1 VKILVVD
8 ADATVSEGVATSLQL
23 QWHDATILTAT
34 AGEAGLRT
42 FFDHD
47 PDVVLLEIDL
57 PDLSGIDVLRQIRRV
72 SDVPILI
79 CSARTDDITQ
89 VRALELGADEYVTKP
104 CSYLVLM
111 ARVKAALR
119 RAALLPP
126 ARALPDMVVGDVVIN
141 FRDRRVTVGGQPVKL
156 TPVEYKLLYHLV
168 RNAGRLMPHD
178 ALLDRVWGAE
188 YGHSPDHLKVF
199 ISRLRS
205 KIEHRCGPHYIET
218 ERGVGYCFVHP
229 DDWRPTA
236 PVRSHGPSDDAE
248 QPALEK
254 VRVPVLAAP

>member
-1 VKILVVD
+1 MKILVVD
-8 ADATVSEGVATSLQL
+8 ADAKVSEGVTTAVQL

-47 PDVVLLEIDL
+47 PDIVLLEVEL
-57 PDLSGIDVLRQIRRV
+57 PDLSGIDILRQIRRV
-72 SDVPILI
+72 SDVPILMY
-79 CSARTDDITQ
+79 SARTEEIDQ

-104 CSYLVLM
+104 CGYLVLI
-111 ARVKAALR
+111 ARIKAALR
-119 RAALLPP
+119 RAELLPP
-126 ARALPDMVVGDVVIN
+126 ARALPDLVVGDVMIN
-141 FRDRRVTVGGQPVKL
+141 FRDRRVTAHGQPVKL

-188 YGHSPDHLKVF
+188 YGHTPDHLKVF

-205 KIEHRCGPHYIET
+205 KIEQPGGPHYIET
-218 ERGVGYCFVHP
+218 ERGVGYSFIHP
-229 DDWRPTA
+229 DDWRPIDASPAHA
-236 PVRSHGPSDDAE
+236 PAFLNGVAFADSHVPS
-248 QPALEK
+248 
-254 VRVPVLAAP
+254 LATG

>member
-1 VKILVVD
+1 MKILVVD
-8 ADATVSEGVATSLQL
+8 ADAKVSEGVATALQL

-34 AGEAGLRT
+34 DGAAGLRQ

-47 PDVVLLEIDL
+47 PDVVLLEIGL
-57 PDLSGIDVLRQIRRV
+57 PDMSGIDVLRQIRRV

-79 CSARTDDITQ
+79 YSVRTDEIVQ
-89 VRALELGADEYVTKP
+89 VRALEVGADEYVTKP
-104 CSYLVLM
+104 CSFLVLI
-111 ARVKAALR
+111 ARIKAVLR
-119 RAALLPP
+119 RAELLPP
-126 ARALPDMVVGDVVIN
+126 SRALPDLVVGDVVIN
-141 FRDRRVTVGGQPVKL
+141 FRDRRVTVHGQTVKL

-188 YGHSPDHLKVF
+188 YGHTPDHLKVF

-205 KIEHRCGPHYIET
+205 KIECPGGPRYIET
-218 ERGVGYCFVHP
+218 ERGVGYSFVHP

-236 PVRSHGPSDDAE
+236 PPPPVRPLDQADRPGLEDAR
-248 QPALEK
+248 
-254 VRVPVLAAP
+254 VRALAAS

>member
-1 VKILVVD
+1 MKILVVD
-8 ADATVSEGVATSLQL
+8 GDATVPEGVATALQL

-34 AGEAGLRT
+34 AGEAGLRQ

-47 PDVVLLEIDL
+47 PEVVLLEVDL

-72 SDVPILI
+72 SDVPILVY
-79 CSARTDDITQ
+79 SARTDDIVQ

-104 CSYLVLM
+104 CSYLVLI
-111 ARVKAALR
+111 ARIKAVLR
-119 RAALLPP
+119 RAELLPP
-126 ARALPDMVVGDVVIN
+126 SRALPDLVVGEVVIN
-141 FRDRRVTVGGQPVKL
+141 FRDRRVTVHGQPVKL

-168 RNAGRLMPHD
+168 RNAGRLMPHE

-188 YGHSPDHLKVF
+188 YGHTPDHLKVF

-205 KIEHRCGPHYIET
+205 KIEHPGGPHYIET
-218 ERGVGYCFVHP
+218 ERGVGYSFIHP

-236 PVRSHGPSDDAE
+236 PPPPACPRDHAVRPGLDDARA
-248 QPALEK
+248 PAL
-254 VRVPVLAAP
+254 AAS